1 MAPKKVLAMMPI
13 FFGIM
18 IISSQTFAQQ
28 VLDKAQFKFYYEY
41 AWEFDTLTY
50 NDTREDLIIL
60 QVGQNISKSYSYY
73 TFQTDSLRATP
84 DGRTVFRE
92 SLNKALK
99 EQMARGERPNPP
111 YYRRMGTMVY
121 KDYPEGEMTVTDA
134 IGGSY
139 YIYRDELHSQNWL
152 ITDSI
157 KTILDYTCQMAVSD
171 FRGRRWIAWFA
182 PDIPISD
189 GPWKLSGLP
198 GLIMEAYDAKKHYSF
213 NIVGIEIVDDEPI
226 VFSPVVLSYGSF
238 GKHEETNRITF
249 LRGRFRY
256 RHNMPDIMNNQ
267 LGMDIFSAS
276 TPSSHPHD
284 FIERDY
290 W

>member
-1 MAPKKVLAMMPI
+1 MALKKVLAMMPI

-18 IISSQTFAQQ
+18 IISSQTFAQK
-28 VLDKAQFKFYYEY
+28 VLDHAQFKFYYEY

-50 NDTREDLIIL
+50 NDNREDLIIL
-60 QVGQNISKSYSYY
+60 QVGQNLSKSYSYF
-73 TFQTDSLRATP
+73 TFQTDSLRDTP

-139 YIYRDELHSQNWL
+139 YIYEDELHSQNWL

-171 FRGRRWIAWFA
+171 FRGRRWTAWFA
-182 PDIPISD
+182 QDIPISD
-189 GPWKLSGLP
+189 GPWKFSGLP
-198 GLIMEAYDAKKHYSF
+198 GLIMEAYDAKKHYHF
-213 NIVGIEIVDDEPI
+213 NIVGIEKVDNEPI
-226 VFSPVVLSYGSF
+226 VFSPVVLSYGSY
-238 GKHEETNRITF
+238 GKYEKTNRITF

-256 RHNMPDIMNNQ
+256 RHNIPDIMNNQ
-267 LGMDIFSAS
+267 LGMDIFNATS
-276 TPSSHPHD
+276 PSSHPHD